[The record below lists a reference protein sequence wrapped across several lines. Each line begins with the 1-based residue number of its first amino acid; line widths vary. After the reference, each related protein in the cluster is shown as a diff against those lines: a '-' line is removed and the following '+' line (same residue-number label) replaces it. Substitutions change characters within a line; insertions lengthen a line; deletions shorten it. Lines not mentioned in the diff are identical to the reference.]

1 MQRFTKITLSMSI
14 AATLVA
20 GIAHAQTPS
29 ASVRTERNISLA
41 LANEIAG
48 ATVAACSANGY
59 AVTATVVDRAGG
71 VRAVQRADNAGSH
84 TLAASQQK
92 AFTSASAKNTTLA
105 MQDGSQKNLAA
116 ANLVYIPGFLLLE
129 IGRASCRERV

>member
-20 GIAHAQTPS
+20 GIAHAQTPP

-59 AVTATVVDRAGG
+59 AVTAMVVDRAGG
-71 VRAVQRADNAGSH
+71 ARAV
-84 TLAASQQK
+84 
-92 AFTSASAKNTTLA
+92 
-105 MQDGSQKNLAA
+105 
-116 ANLVYIPGFLLLE
+116 
-129 IGRASCRERV
+129 